1 MRAPI
6 ACALSFSA
14 CLVGCGEDVRVG
26 AQCPSPYVG
35 GATIEPGPDG
45 GTLGI
50 VYGTSCAPC
59 DGDSTVRVDDRGCP
73 VYVTPASCGGDVC
86 LFGRLVVLV
95 GDDAGAT
102 GDAGEEDGGE

>member
-1 MRAPI
+1 MRGRI
-6 ACALSFSA
+6 SFVLVFCG
-14 CLVGCGEDVRVG
+14 CLAACGEDVRVG

-45 GTLGI
+45 GTLAL

-59 DGDSTVRVDDRGCP
+59 DGDSTVQVDDRGCP
-73 VYVTPASCGGDVC
+73 TYVTPASCGGDVC
-86 LFGRLVVLV
+86 LFGRLVVLDV
-95 GDDAGAT
+95 DDAGSD